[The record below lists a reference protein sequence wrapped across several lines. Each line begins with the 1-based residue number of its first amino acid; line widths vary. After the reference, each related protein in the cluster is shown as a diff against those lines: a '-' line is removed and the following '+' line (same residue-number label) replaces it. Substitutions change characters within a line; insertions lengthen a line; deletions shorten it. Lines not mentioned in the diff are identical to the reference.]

1 MGKGWDLDGW
11 REFCATAERAEHI
24 GDAWYE
30 SAGSFA
36 GRAFRQA
43 MYAAGEALMGR
54 FGYEP
59 TAALVFLAQNASA
72 TCRGCDAKVRER
84 ELSNALGAPLCRAC
98 VADVLAAI
106 DASADERRE
115 AVIEAQ
121 GVEAEADA
129 CAAVAA

>member
-1 MGKGWDLDGW
+1 MVKGWDLDGW

-24 GDAWYE
+24 GNAWYE

-43 MYAAGEALMGR
+43 MYAAGEALTVR
-54 FGYEP
+54 FGFVP

-72 TCRGCDAKVRER
+72 TCRGCDARVRER

-98 VADVLAAI
+98 VADVAATI

-121 GVEAEADA
+121 TDEVEP

>member
-1 MGKGWDLDGW
+1 MVKGWDLDGW

-24 GDAWYE
+24 GNAWYE

-43 MYAAGEALMGR
+43 MYAAGEALTVR
-54 FGYEP
+54 FGYGP
-59 TAALVFLAQNASA
+59 TAALVFLAQNSSAS
-72 TCRGCDAKVRER
+72 CRGCDARVREH

-98 VADVLAAI
+98 VADVAATI

-121 GVEAEADA
+121 TDEVEP